1 MSRDSYNNIKK
12 YAAFIFMVFTV
23 LSGSSDRIDSDNFVK
38 IGKKAF
44 IDILATNKLFI
55 QDAKVSINEAR
66 IRKSEKDNEGFR
78 DFMDINAEDSGLKHI
93 QFYILPLIVLVYY
106 LNNLILKN
114 SIWKKAVF

>member
-55 QDAKVSINEAR
+55 QDIKVSINESR
-66 IRKSEKDNEGFR
+66 INKAEKSHEGFR
-78 DFMDINAEDSGLKHI
+78 NFLAINEDDSSLKHVE
-93 QFYILPLIVLVYY
+93 FYTLPLIVSVYY

-114 SIWKKAVF
+114 SIWKSVLF